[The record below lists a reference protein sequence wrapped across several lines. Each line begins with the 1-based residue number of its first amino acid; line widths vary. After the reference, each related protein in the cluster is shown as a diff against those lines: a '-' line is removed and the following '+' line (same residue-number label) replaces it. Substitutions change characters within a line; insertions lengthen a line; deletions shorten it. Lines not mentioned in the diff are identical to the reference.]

1 MKFNLHIQPLGDV
14 LQNSW
19 TVAKQKTIQNYWLKT
34 LLRLNFL
41 TGIFINVDYRETFI
55 LCKRAILRN
64 LSFYRTPSVAV
75 SVWSHCELAYRV
87 WLLACITY
95 ICTPTFIGIFM
106 ILDMRLLTRM
116 LFFPYNF
123 LRFSKI
129 CYYIFDPWFICLS
142 LQWDS
147 LLFTLVLKKTSFS
160 IFNTNYFINICH
172 YLRALSNL
180 ESQ

>member
-95 ICTPTFIGIFM
+95 ICTPTFIGISM
-106 ILDMRLLTRM
+106 ILDMHVH
-116 LFFPYNF
+116 LFPMISYSF
-123 LRFSKI
+123 
-129 CYYIFDPWFICLS
+129 IFELIWTWTYWTYLN
-142 LQWDS
+142 
-147 LLFTLVLKKTSFS
+147 LFELIELIELIWTWS
-160 IFNTNYFINICH
+160 IFELICCPWRRQIICCLH
-172 YLRALSNL
+172 FFF
-180 ESQ
+180 